1 MEVAG
6 GECLCSTCRR
16 RPPRPRCVCVRHVKT
31 RHTNCRSARTRDLRP
46 FSTFYHTFL
55 MAWLTLWGH
64 EIFIQ
69 RRTRCHSRQ
78 LRPIKKRLNQNDCE
92 IGGVRLKADSLRL
105 SADAVLSTPP
115 EHLNKYPP
123 GQFGEQRRGRH
134 ALNIWVF
141 L

>member
-1 MEVAG
+1 
-6 GECLCSTCRR
+6 
-16 RPPRPRCVCVRHVKT
+16 
-31 RHTNCRSARTRDLRP
+31 
-46 FSTFYHTFL
+46 

-141 L
+141 LWHHRNHLQLSFIQEVVGKWIQLGNRER